1 MTLIAISLV
10 ILSAAIHALWN
21 VFSKSKKP
29 TPSFFLLASLLGTAL
44 LAPILLLH
52 SSTVFS
58 DIPSQVW
65 VFLIIAGFFMSLYY
79 VSLARAYRV
88 GDLSVAY
95 PIVRALPVVIVLIV
109 IVYLG
114 RADQVTYQSVAG
126 GLIVVLGCFM
136 VPLKGFKGFRLSDYW
151 NLTCAMALIAA
162 ISTAGYSM
170 VDDEA
175 LRYLRSDSQFDSD
188 NTSTAIL
195 YAFLEACITSAWMA
209 LYVLMRRQSRFE
221 FMQLIRFD
229 KSHAFV
235 AAIGV
240 HLSYTLVLVAL
251 AFADNVSYIVAFHR
265 LSIPLGAAL
274 GILILKEQPYP
285 TKIIGVLVVLIG
297 LVCVALG

>member
-29 TPSFFLLASLLGTAL
+29 TSSFFLLASLFGTAL

-52 SSTVFS
+52 NSTVLS

-65 VFLIIAGFFMSLYY
+65 VFLVIAGFFMSLYY

-109 IVYLG
+109 VVYLG
-114 RADQVTYQSVAG
+114 RADQITYQSVVG

-136 VPLKGFKGFRLSDYW
+136 IPLKGFKGFRLNNYW

-170 VDDEA
+170 VDNEA
-175 LRYLRSDSQFDSD
+175 LRYLRSDGQFDSD
-188 NTSTAIL
+188 NISVAIL
-195 YAFLEACITSAWMA
+195 YALLEAFITSAWMA
-209 LYVLMRRQSRFE
+209 LYVLIRRQSRVE
-221 FMQLIRFD
+221 FMQLIRFN
-229 KSHAFV
+229 KSHAIV
-235 AAIGV
+235 AAIGI
-240 HLSYTLVLVAL
+240 HLSYTLVLIAF
-251 AFADNVSYIVAFHR
+251 AFADNVSYIVTFHR

-274 GILILKEQPYP
+274 GILILKEKPYP
-285 TKIIGVLVVLIG
+285 AKIIGVLVVLIG

>member
-29 TPSFFLLASLLGTAL
+29 TSSFFLLASLFGTAL

-52 SSTVFS
+52 NSTVLS
-58 DIPSQVW
+58 DIPGQVW
-65 VFLIIAGFFMSLYY
+65 FFLVIAGFFMSLYY

-109 IVYLG
+109 VVYLG
-114 RADQVTYQSVAG
+114 RADQITYQSVVG

-136 VPLKGFKGFRLSDYW
+136 VPLKGFKGFRLNNYW

-170 VDDEA
+170 VDNEA
-175 LRYLRSDSQFDSD
+175 LKYLRSDGQFDSD
-188 NTSTAIL
+188 NISVAIL
-195 YAFLEACITSAWMA
+195 YALLEAFITSAWMA
-209 LYVLMRRQSRFE
+209 LYVLMRRQSRVE
-221 FMQLIRFD
+221 FMQLIRFN

-235 AAIGV
+235 AAIGI
-240 HLSYTLVLVAL
+240 HLSYTLVLIAF
-251 AFADNVSYIVAFHR
+251 AFADNVSYIVTFHR

-274 GILILKEQPYP
+274 GILILKEKPYP
-285 TKIIGVLVVLIG
+285 AKIIGVLVVLIG

>member
-29 TPSFFLLASLLGTAL
+29 TSSFFLLASLFGTAL

-52 SSTVFS
+52 NSTVLS

-65 VFLIIAGFFMSLYY
+65 FFLVIAGFFMSLYY

-109 IVYLG
+109 VVYLG
-114 RADQVTYQSVAG
+114 RADQITYQSVVG

-136 VPLKGFKGFRLSDYW
+136 VPLKGFKGFRLNNYW

-170 VDDEA
+170 VDNEA
-175 LRYLRSDSQFDSD
+175 LKYLRSDGQFDSD
-188 NTSTAIL
+188 NISVAIL
-195 YAFLEACITSAWMA
+195 YALLEAFITSAWMA
-209 LYVLMRRQSRFE
+209 LYVLMRRQSRVE
-221 FMQLIRFD
+221 FMQLIRFN

-235 AAIGV
+235 AAIGI
-240 HLSYTLVLVAL
+240 HLSYTLVLIAF
-251 AFADNVSYIVAFHR
+251 AFADNVSYIVTFHR

-274 GILILKEQPYP
+274 GILILKEKPYP
-285 TKIIGVLVVLIG
+285 AKIIGVLVVLIG

>member
-10 ILSAAIHALWN
+10 ILSAGIHALWN
-21 VFSKSKKP
+21 IFSKSKNP
-29 TPSFFLLASLLGTAL
+29 TSSFFLLASLFGTAL
-44 LAPILLLH
+44 LAPILFLFRGAVLH
-52 SSTVFS
+52 

-65 VFLIIAGFFMSLYY
+65 VFLVIAGFFMSLYY
-79 VSLARAYRV
+79 VSLARAYRA

-109 IVYLG
+109 VVYLG
-114 RADQVTYQSVAG
+114 RADQITYQSVVG

-136 VPLKGFKGFRLSDYW
+136 VPLKRFKGFRFSNYW

-175 LRYLRSDSQFDSD
+175 LRYLRNDSQFGSD
-188 NTSTAIL
+188 NTSAVIL
-195 YAFLEACITSAWMA
+195 YAFLEAFITSAWMA
-209 LYVLMRRQSRFE
+209 LYILMRRQSRAE
-221 FMQLIRFD
+221 FMQLIRFN

-235 AAIGV
+235 AAIGI
-240 HLSYTLVLVAL
+240 HLSYTLVLAAL

-297 LVCVALG
+297 LVCIALG

>member
-1 MTLIAISLV
+1 MLIAILLV

-21 VFSKSKKP
+21 TFSKSKNP
-29 TPSFFLLASLLGTAL
+29 TASFFLLASLFGAAL

-52 SSTVFS
+52 NSTVLS

-65 VFLIIAGFFMSLYY
+65 FFLVIAGFFMSLYY
-79 VSLARAYRV
+79 VSLARAYRA

-95 PIVRALPVVIVLIV
+95 PIARALPVVIVLIV
-109 IVYLG
+109 VVYLG
-114 RADQVTYQSVAG
+114 RLEQITHLSIAG

-136 VPLKGFKGFRLSDYW
+136 VPLKRFRGFHLRNYW
-151 NLTCAMALIAA
+151 NLTCAMALVAA

-175 LRYLRSDSQFDSD
+175 LRYLRNDSQFGAGNVSA
-188 NTSTAIL
+188 AIL
-195 YAFLEACITSAWMA
+195 YAFLEALITSVWMA
-209 LYVLMRRQSRFE
+209 LYVLMRRQSRAD
-221 FMQLIRFD
+221 FMQLIRFN

-235 AAIGV
+235 AAIGI
-240 HLSYTLVLVAL
+240 HLSYTLVLAAL

-274 GILILKEQPYP
+274 GILVLKERPYP
-285 TKIIGVLVVLIG
+285 AKIIGLFIVLAG
-297 LVCVALG
+297 LVFVALG